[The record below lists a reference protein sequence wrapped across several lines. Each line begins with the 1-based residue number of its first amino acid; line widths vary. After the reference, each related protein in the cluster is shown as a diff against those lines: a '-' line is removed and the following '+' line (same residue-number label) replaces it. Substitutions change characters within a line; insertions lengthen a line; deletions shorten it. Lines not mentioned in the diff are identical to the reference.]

1 MKENTY
7 IADHLYVT
15 RKLLELERSYPFLK
29 ADRLGQS
36 VAGRE
41 ITALTF
47 GKAEQ
52 YVLFAGAFHGAEWLT
67 AALLLEFA
75 KELAAAV
82 AENGQIAGVPARR
95 ALSGR
100 GLILVPAVNPDGCEI
115 SIHGAGGAGHYAASV
130 YRVSGGDYTHYSAN
144 ARGVDINHN
153 FDAGWEALHRLEQKA
168 GIYGPAPRRYGG
180 RRPES
185 EPETRAITTLCR
197 TQNILHALAFHAQ
210 GEVIYWDFGEQ
221 TPPKSQKLAEIL
233 ASSSG
238 YALEAP
244 EGLAVGGGFKDWFI
258 QNFSRPAFTIEIGR
272 GKNPLP
278 PETLPEIYSRL
289 REMMMFALML

>member
-1 MKENTY
+1 M
-7 IADHLYVT
+7 
-15 RKLLELERSYPFLK
+15 
-29 ADRLGQS
+29 
-36 VAGRE
+36 
-41 ITALTF
+41 
-47 GKAEQ
+47 
-52 YVLFAGAFHGAEWLT
+52 
-67 AALLLEFA
+67 
-75 KELAAAV
+75 
-82 AENGQIAGVPARR
+82 
-95 ALSGR
+95 
-100 GLILVPAVNPDGCEI
+100 PAVNPDGCEI

-221 TPPKSQKLAEIL
+221 TPPKSRKLAEIL